1 MVQLKFFD
9 SIHLLS
15 NFYKTK
21 TLRFKICLFDVNDC
35 HPINETDED
44 KYESNSIEI
53 SVMNEKECYF
63 KEQEPN
69 GRIYNPMDYI
79 LFRYKVTQIDN
90 IVKKILSFLVLFTKV
105 LRIMFFKGFCNRFV
119 FE

>member
-1 MVQLKFFD
+1 
-9 SIHLLS
+9 
-15 NFYKTK
+15 
-21 TLRFKICLFDVNDC
+21 LFDVNDF
-35 HPINETDED
+35 HPINRTDED

-53 SVMNEKECYF
+53 AVMNENECYF

-79 LFRYKVTQIDN
+79 LFRTKVTQIDK
-90 IVKKILSFLVLFTKV
+90 IVKNFFSFSVLFTKV

-119 FE
+119 LE